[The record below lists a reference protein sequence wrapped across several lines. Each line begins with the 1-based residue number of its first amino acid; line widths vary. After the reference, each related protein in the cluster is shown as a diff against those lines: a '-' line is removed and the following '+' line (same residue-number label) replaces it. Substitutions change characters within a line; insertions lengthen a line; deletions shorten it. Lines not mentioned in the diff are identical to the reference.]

1 LLLALCRYKDDG
13 FVKMSQKIIIIK
25 RICKEEIDIKD
36 FDYKLPFIY
45 KYLIEQI

>member
-1 LLLALCRYKDDG
+1 MLAMTAFSTFYE
-13 FVKMSQKIIIIK
+13 FIKMSQKIIIIK